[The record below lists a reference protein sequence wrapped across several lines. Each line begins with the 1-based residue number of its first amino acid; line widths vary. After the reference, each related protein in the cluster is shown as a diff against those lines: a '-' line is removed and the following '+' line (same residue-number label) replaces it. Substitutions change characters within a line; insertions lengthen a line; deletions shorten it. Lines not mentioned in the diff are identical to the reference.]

1 MQEAEG
7 KGETVGSGGRRRSR
21 DQLRRGRERW
31 WVVGG
36 GGRWRSRDQ
45 LREYR
50 GQAGRGLHAG
60 FKQSLSP
67 NEFLLGY
74 LHSKQEKEDQLW
86 AEGARAH
93 CKQWGLKG
101 EGSPSEKR

>member
-1 MQEAEG
+1 MYLEG
-7 KGETVGSGGRRRSR
+7 QVDAGSRKEGR
-21 DQLRRGRERW
+21 D
-31 WVVGG
+31 
-36 GGRWRSRDQ
+36 GGRWAVGDGGGAETSSGSTGARP
-45 LREYR
+45 
-50 GQAGRGLHAG
+50 AGVSKLVLN
-60 FKQSLSP
+60 SLSP